1 MKILGTV
8 SRRSKGKIFIEL
20 FQFGGLL
27 MVWALSISYEP
38 RSLFATRE
46 GERCMK
52 GSVHPVR
59 HPRVHLGERASA
71 QARESFARQNGQNGR
86 GMPPCWAGA
95 THDSLSRTV
104 PNLGEAGEEGRNYV
118 LQLCL
123 HHLLLLVNLIS
134 LGKTRK

>member
-59 HPRVHLGERASA
+59 HPRVHLGERARA
-71 QARESFARQNGQNGR
+71 QARESFARQNGLNRR
-86 GMPPCWAGA
+86 GTAPRWAGA
-95 THDSLSRTV
+95 TALMQHVPCRQATVRSRQ
-104 PNLGEAGEEGRNYV
+104 PI
-118 LQLCL
+118 Q
-123 HHLLLLVNLIS
+123 
-134 LGKTRK
+134 